1 MKAIIL
7 AAGRSSRLYPIT
19 LELPK
24 CLLQIGKKKLIEH
37 QVDWLR
43 RCGIEDILVVT
54 GYLNHLIEAELGS
67 TVQYSYYSNYENTNN
82 LHTLY
87 SVRDEMDGD
96 TIILFSDVLLSVNLL
111 QRCINSSQDICLIID
126 SSTIT
131 DKTMRIQTHDGF
143 ISDIGSH
150 INVEDADG
158 NFIGVGKFSKYAVD
172 LLVNQLRD
180 LVDDNMY
187 SNDYYTIALSKLSPK
202 GHKIGFIESMGEPWF
217 EIDTQDDYDKVT
229 NSSFANE
236 E

>member
-7 AAGRSSRLYPIT
+7 AAGCSSRLYPVT

-37 QVDWLR
+37 QVNWLR

-67 TVQYSYYSNYENTNN
+67 AVRYSYYSDYENTNN

-96 TIILFSDVLLSVNLL
+96 TIILFSDVLLSINLL
-111 QRCINSSQDICLIID
+111 ESCINSSQEICLIID
-126 SSTIT
+126 SSSIT
-131 DKTMRIQTHDGF
+131 DKTMRVRMHDGF
-143 ISDIGSH
+143 ICDIGSH
-150 INVEDADG
+150 IAVEDADG
-158 NFIGVGKFSKYAVD
+158 NFIGVGKFSKDAVN
-172 LLVNQLRD
+172 LLVNQMRD

-202 GHKIGFIESMGEPWF
+202 GYKIGFIESMSEAWV
-217 EIDTQDDYDKVT
+217 EIDTQDDYEKVV
-229 NSSFANE
+229 NSSFAHE
-236 E
+236 

>member
-1 MKAIIL
+1 VKAIIL
-7 AAGRSSRLYPIT
+7 AAGCSSRLYPVT

-37 QVDWLR
+37 QVNWLR

-67 TVQYSYYSNYENTNN
+67 AVRYSYYSDYENTNN

-96 TIILFSDVLLSVNLL
+96 TIILFSDVLLSINLL
-111 QRCINSSQDICLIID
+111 ESCINSSQEICLIID
-126 SSTIT
+126 SSSIT
-131 DKTMRIQTHDGF
+131 DKTMRVRMHDGF
-143 ISDIGSH
+143 ICDIGSH
-150 INVEDADG
+150 IAVEDADG
-158 NFIGVGKFSKYAVD
+158 NFIGVGKFSKDAVN
-172 LLVNQLRD
+172 LLVNQMRD

-202 GHKIGFIESMGEPWF
+202 GYKIGFIESMSEAWV
-217 EIDTQDDYDKVT
+217 EIDTQDDYEKVV
-229 NSSFANE
+229 NSSFAHE
-236 E
+236 

>member
-1 MKAIIL
+1 LKAIIL

-54 GYLNHLIEAELGS
+54 GYLNHLIEAVLGS
-67 TVQYSYYSNYENTNN
+67 TVQYSYYSDYENTNN

-111 QRCINSSQDICLIID
+111 ESCINSSQKICLIID
-126 SSTIT
+126 SSSIT
-131 DKTMRIQTHDGF
+131 DKTMRIRIHDGF
-143 ISDIGSH
+143 ICDIGSH
-150 INVEDADG
+150 IAVEDADG
-158 NFIGVGKFSKYAVD
+158 NFIGVGKFSKNAVD
-172 LLVNQLRD
+172 LLVNQMRD

-187 SNDYYTIALSKLSPK
+187 INDYYTIALSKLSPK
-202 GHKIGFIESMGEPWF
+202 GYKIGFIESMSEPWV
-217 EIDTQDDYDKVT
+217 EIDTQDDYDKVI

-236 E
+236 

>member
-19 LELPK
+19 LQLPK
-24 CLLQIGKKKLIEH
+24 CLLQIGGKKLIEH
-37 QVDWLR
+37 QVDWLH

-67 TVQYSYYSNYENTNN
+67 AVQYSYYSDYENTNN

-87 SVRDEMDGD
+87 SVRDEMYED
-96 TIILFSDVLLSVNLL
+96 TIILFSDVLLSVDLL
-111 QRCINSSQDICLIID
+111 QRCINSSQEICLIID

-131 DKTMRIQTHDGF
+131 DKTMRIQIHDGF

-158 NFIGVGKFSKYAVD
+158 NFIGVGKFSKDAVD
-172 LLVNQLRD
+172 LLVNQMQD
-180 LVDDNMY
+180 LVDDY
-187 SNDYYTIALSKLSPK
+187 IYINDYYTIALSKLSPK
-202 GHKIGFIESMGEPWF
+202 GHKIGFIESMREPWV
-217 EIDTQDDYDKVT
+217 EIDTQDDYDKVI

-236 E
+236 

>member
-1 MKAIIL
+1 VKAIIL
-7 AAGRSSRLYPIT
+7 AAGCSSRLYPVT
-19 LELPK
+19 LEIPK

-67 TVQYSYYSNYENTNN
+67 AVRYSYYSDYDNTNN

-96 TIILFSDVLLSVNLL
+96 TIILFSDVLLSINLL
-111 QRCINSSQDICLIID
+111 ERCINSSQETCLIID
-126 SSTIT
+126 SSSIT
-131 DKTMRIQTHDGF
+131 DKTMRVRIHDGF
-143 ISDIGSH
+143 ICDIGSH
-150 INVEDADG
+150 IAVEDADG
-158 NFIGVGKFSKYAVD
+158 NFIGVGKFSKDAVN
-172 LLVNQLRD
+172 LLVNQMRD

-202 GHKIGFIESMGEPWF
+202 GYKIGFIESMGDPWV
-217 EIDTQDDYDKVT
+217 EIDTQDDYEKVV
-229 NSSFANE
+229 NSSFAHE
-236 E
+236 